1 MLENVIK
8 KLCGN
13 FRTKGIPCIFS
24 SGPQGPKTLPILVDL
39 IYIPCVR
46 VYIFVRLCECVFGK
60 CAQLTVSKWVCTSN
74 TATASLFE
82 CIRLFVLSHSISFK
96 IVIKLKSTWTQYYDR
111 EASLYANI
119 LCSITRCHRALPF
132 KRTHS

>member
-13 FRTKGIPCIFS
+13 FRTKGIFS
-24 SGPQGPKTLPILVDL
+24 SGPQGPKTLPILVGL
-39 IYIPCVR
+39 IYIYISCVC

-60 CAQLTVSKWVCTSN
+60 CAHLTVSKRVCTSN
-74 TATASLFE
+74 TATAPLFE

-119 LCSITRCHRALPF
+119 LCSITRCHSTAIQAYP
-132 KRTHS
+132 